1 MVNESEVLNGE
12 KLWVESCGV
21 YMEGEELLEEANK
34 RLANAK
40 EISLQL
46 NV

>member
-21 YMEGEELLEEANK
+21 YMEGEELLEEAHK
-34 RLANAK
+34 QFANAR
-40 EISLQL
+40 EILLTL